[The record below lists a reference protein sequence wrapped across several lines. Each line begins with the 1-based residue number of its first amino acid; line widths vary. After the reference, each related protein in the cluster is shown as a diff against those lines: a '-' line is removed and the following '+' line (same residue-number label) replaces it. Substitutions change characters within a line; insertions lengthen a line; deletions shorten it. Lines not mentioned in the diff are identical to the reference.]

1 MALTPEQQERLQEQL
16 KELKE
21 GIAVARGRL
30 QADSAKQQAAFSQS
44 AEEVKTKIRDYN
56 AKTADRIETELNTL
70 SRDADVARMILE
82 IQMKEDAPEAMGDL
96 EAVKENVRLAKDYS
110 EGKRNASLLKAQMT
124 LNEIKAARAERLAE
138 MDKTDRAGYIA
149 SLLDYADD
157 CDEIAESYL
166 LEAQLALTEAVDEM
180 NAYEKEYGEDIS
192 VLFSKE

>member
-30 QADSAKQQAAFSQS
+30 QADSAKQQAAFNQS
-44 AEEVKTKIRDYN
+44 AEEVKTKNRDYN

-138 MDKTDRAGYIA
+138 MDKTDRAGYI
-149 SLLDYADD
+149 
-157 CDEIAESYL
+157 
-166 LEAQLALTEAVDEM
+166 
-180 NAYEKEYGEDIS
+180 G
-192 VLFSKE
+192 

>member
-1 MALTPEQQERLQEQL
+1 
-16 KELKE
+16 
-21 GIAVARGRL
+21 
-30 QADSAKQQAAFSQS
+30 
-44 AEEVKTKIRDYN
+44 
-56 AKTADRIETELNTL
+56 
-70 SRDADVARMILE
+70 MILE

-192 VLFSKE
+192 VLFTKE